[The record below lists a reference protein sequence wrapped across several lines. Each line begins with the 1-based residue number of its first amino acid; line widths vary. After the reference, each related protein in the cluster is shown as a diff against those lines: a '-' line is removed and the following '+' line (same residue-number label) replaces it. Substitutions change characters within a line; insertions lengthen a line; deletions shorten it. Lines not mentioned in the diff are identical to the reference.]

1 MGKLLE
7 TERTQFDN
15 TWHSAYGKKFFVLL
29 PNTGSF
35 LLLVIIKAYSKSK
48 MSKHHCFPNLNYLN
62 TQIQETSW
70 VTEVIY
76 MRNMPFSATI
86 LGIRDEER
94 ILAIKCDYILEQN
107 IIVYNE
113 FY

>member
-1 MGKLLE
+1 
-7 TERTQFDN
+7 
-15 TWHSAYGKKFFVLL
+15 
-29 PNTGSF
+29 
-35 LLLVIIKAYSKSK
+35 
-48 MSKHHCFPNLNYLN
+48 
-62 TQIQETSW
+62 
-70 VTEVIY
+70 